1 MGPERGTYSP
11 IGGEAEIR
19 RDRAFSHADC
29 CFRVYLDNYDQ
40 LKKVDSNLAAI
51 LEGTADESVLALRQ
65 EYSQHGLPRH
75 PKKAVANQGLAEVQ
89 GAMVNGR
96 AGRVFPKPAKVMQY
110 LALALQL
117 LEQGEATKK
126 QLQVVGGGYVY
137 FSMFRRPLL
146 GALNVIWRQIVLLD
160 KLPQTARV
168 PISNDLRVELTRF
181 MGLVGLAQLNLRTP
195 YSCHVT
201 ASDAS
206 STGGGITV
214 THGLTGY
221 RQVCSH
227 STVRGEVQEQHEF
240 VEVLTVGLFDG
251 IGALRVAADACQLP
265 VAGHI
270 SCDVSAAG
278 RRVVENHFPNTVFV
292 EDVELIDE
300 SMVKSWAC
308 QFGFMGLVVLG
319 AGPPCQGVSG
329 LNYHRRGALRD
340 ERSRLFWHVPRIEA
354 LLRAC
359 FPWAQVHVLME
370 SVASMDLSDLHTM
383 SEAINRQGYRID
395 AAGISLSRRPRIYW
409 VTWELNG
416 SEFASVE
423 KPVDEAWSTTGQVT
437 LTCQLNPKHY
447 LEPGWKMQGEK
458 LPTFTTSRPQTAPGA
473 RPAGLQHCDRASR
486 RRWEE
491 NSYCFPPYQYKAEN
505 CLANRQGELRTPS
518 IIEREACLGFPIHYT
533 AACRPKSNRQDA
545 AYTDDRLTLLGNTW
559 NVSVVAWL
567 LSQLGSVLGIC
578 NDLTPQAICEAT
590 RPGGSS
596 KLQGLLFRPPLG
608 PIRGGAGNPSEHRL
622 VKKLCGLTSMKG
634 EDLLLQAPTDPVVKS
649 QRLRVSIP
657 GGMWRWKDVTGW
669 LWHGDPEHINALEL
683 RAVLTTLRWR
693 VLKQSNR
700 GMRLLHLI
708 DSLVCLHALTRG
720 RSSSRKLRRIL
731 CKINALLLAYN
742 LHPTWGYINTKL
754 NPADRPSRRG
764 VRRKWK

>member
-1 MGPERGTYSP
+1 
-11 IGGEAEIR
+11 
-19 RDRAFSHADC
+19 
-29 CFRVYLDNYDQ
+29 
-40 LKKVDSNLAAI
+40 
-51 LEGTADESVLALRQ
+51 
-65 EYSQHGLPRH
+65 
-75 PKKAVANQGLAEVQ
+75 
-89 GAMVNGR
+89 
-96 AGRVFPKPAKVMQY
+96 
-110 LALALQL
+110 
-117 LEQGEATKK
+117 
-126 QLQVVGGGYVY
+126 
-137 FSMFRRPLL
+137 
-146 GALNVIWRQIVLLD
+146 
-160 KLPQTARV
+160 
-168 PISNDLRVELTRF
+168 
-181 MGLVGLAQLNLRTP
+181 
-195 YSCHVT
+195 
-201 ASDAS
+201 
-206 STGGGITV
+206 
-214 THGLTGY
+214 
-221 RQVCSH
+221 
-227 STVRGEVQEQHEF
+227 
-240 VEVLTVGLFDG
+240 
-251 IGALRVAADACQLP
+251 
-265 VAGHI
+265 
-270 SCDVSAAG
+270 
-278 RRVVENHFPNTVFV
+278 
-292 EDVELIDE
+292 
-300 SMVKSWAC
+300 
-308 QFGFMGLVVLG
+308 
-319 AGPPCQGVSG
+319 
-329 LNYHRRGALRD
+329 
-340 ERSRLFWHVPRIEA
+340 
-354 LLRAC
+354 
-359 FPWAQVHVLME
+359 
-370 SVASMDLSDLHTM
+370 
-383 SEAINRQGYRID
+383 
-395 AAGISLSRRPRIYW
+395 
-409 VTWELNG
+409 
-416 SEFASVE
+416 
-423 KPVDEAWSTTGQVT
+423 
-437 LTCQLNPKHY
+437 
-447 LEPGWKMQGEK
+447 MQGEK

-491 NSYCFPPYQYKAEN
+491 NSYRFPPYQYKAEN

-559 NVSVVAWL
+559 NVSVAAWL

-596 KLQGLLFRPPLG
+596 KLQGLLFRPPFG

-669 LWHGDPEHINALEL
+669 LWHANPEHINALEL
-683 RAVLTTLRWR
+683 RAVLTALRWR